1 MIHLIIDELLVVHSI
16 GVGLSSLSLVEL
28 RLPRSAKSSM
38 VVQKEP
44 SEAFDEAL
52 CIFEH
57 A

>member
-16 GVGLSSLSLVEL
+16 GVALSSLSLVEL